1 MRQDHTTSPSAKSAV
16 RQKRIC
22 VHRIPCPTF
31 VTIAKRPFVWAGTA
45 EDVEVIWV
53 RREWEYFCN
62 GGWTGGI
69 RLNAKQNFF
78 SAVIPGHREAM
89 SPE

>member
-1 MRQDHTTSPSAKSAV
+1 MARD
-16 RQKRIC
+16 I
-22 VHRIPCPTF
+22 
-31 VTIAKRPFVWAGTA
+31 
-45 EDVEVIWV
+45 EVIWV
-53 RREWEYFCN
+53 KGEWKYFCN